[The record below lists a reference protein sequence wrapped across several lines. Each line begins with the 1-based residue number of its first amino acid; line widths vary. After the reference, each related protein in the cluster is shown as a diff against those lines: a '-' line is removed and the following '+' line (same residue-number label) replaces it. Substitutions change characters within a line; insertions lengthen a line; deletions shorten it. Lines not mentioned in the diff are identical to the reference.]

1 MYLRAGVIK
10 LYMNKSH
17 ALVEY
22 KIRINVFENTNVSE
36 QTFVFLFICL
46 IKIVLSE
53 RSLQIIENYKVNE
66 FMNFT

>member
-22 KIRINVFENTNVSE
+22 KIRINTNVSE

-46 IKIVLSE
+46 IK
-53 RSLQIIENYKVNE
+53 SLNEEIPEPYKDIYE
-66 FMNFT
+66 TLKGKMIR